1 MSTLQLS
8 LAILG
13 GLVLVAV
20 VAYNAWNN
28 HRNAPKRA
36 QPQPEPVVPDPQ
48 EVRLEPSLDAAL
60 EEESAA
66 WSAAAPD
73 ALAPLEGD
81 APVPQGTAQTGAASV
96 PSAPPRAAHDH
107 GGARERHLGRHVR

>member
-36 QPQPEPVVPDPQ
+36 QPQPEPAVPDPQ

-60 EEESAA
+60 EDPPAWSTAPPQEHEPREGDELAPVAASAA
-66 WSAAAPD
+66 SATSAA
-73 ALAPLEGD
+73 
-81 APVPQGTAQTGAASV
+81 
-96 PSAPPRAAHDH
+96 SAPPTAHAAPP
-107 GGARERHLGRHVR
+107 APATPTIKPAQEV